1 MLLTASKMLAKN
13 ELMMKELRKKDMLTG
28 KKDFEMAVDN
38 LVSSN
43 KLELR
48 GNDSNTIYF
57 ITINQNDTILVLQ
70 T

>member
-1 MLLTASKMLAKN
+1 MLVAASKMLAKN

-28 KKDFEMAVDN
+28 KKDFETAVDN

-43 KLELR
+43 KLELP

>member
-1 MLLTASKMLAKN
+1 MLLAASKMLAKN

>member
-1 MLLTASKMLAKN
+1 MLLAASKMLAKN

-28 KKDFEMAVDN
+28 KKDFETAVDN

-48 GNDSNTIYF
+48 GNDSNTMYF